1 MSNGTHNN
9 VELVSVCG
17 ESLQAVRTGGCGWV
31 ALKSACDALGI
42 DHSGQMQRLK
52 SAQWATMGVIPTV
65 GLDGKLREM
74 TCLRS
79 DKVAMWLA
87 TIDTS
92 RLANDEARAK
102 LVRWQCEAADVL
114 DKWAR
119 GEQDRPVTMADL
131 QRVLAELGHG
141 KQPGPDVMHHIES
154 LAAVQRKMGEV
165 IVDIRRELPKMLL
178 AGRGYTASDEEVA
191 SSLVEMAEKAGLSR
205 SSFYRVLEEHPDLR
219 TKCQRGR
226 GWLIDA
232 TLTELARLGKVRR
245 RAEGRIT
252 ESEFARCIAEAP
264 GEVLTQQQLEGLSEQ
279 DPSLPWQACKCR
291 VGGTIDR
298 AVLSAMATYGSLAG
312 LATIAAAIGANERT
326 AARAVRRLQ
335 KTGALL
341 VDGTEPGQERRY
353 HILQRVVLTHH
364 ESCSRRLAS

>member
-1 MSNGTHNN
+1 MST
-9 VELVSVCG
+9 EL
-17 ESLQAVRTGGCGWV
+17 LKFDAVMIGGSKLAGAKSGGHGWI
-31 ALKSACDALGI
+31 AMDGACAELGLNP
-42 DHSGQMQRLK
+42 SGQRQRMLRQPWAEMMVFQMEGTGNLK
-52 SAQWATMGVIPTV
+52 RSV
-65 GLDGKLREM
+65 L
-74 TCLRS
+74 CLRS